1 MVMKIGLGEFKARC
15 LALID
20 EIHREGGQI
29 VLTKRGKEVAQITP
43 ISTGLENLTRP
54 LSGVVMRP
62 DWR

>member
-1 MVMKIGLGEFKARC
+1 MKIGLGDFKARC

-20 EIHREGGQI
+20 ELHREGGQI
-29 VLTKRGKEVAQITP
+29 ILTKRGKEVAQVTSMP
-43 ISTGLENLTRP
+43 KGQSEMTNP

>member
-1 MVMKIGLGEFKARC
+1 MKIGLGDFKARC

-20 EIHREGGQI
+20 ELHREGGQI
-29 VLTKRGKEVAQITP
+29 ILTKRGKEVAQVTP
-43 ISTGLENLTRP
+43 MPKGQSEMTNP

>member
-1 MVMKIGLGEFKARC
+1 MKIGLGDFKARC

-29 VLTKRGKEVAQITP
+29 ILTKRGKEVAQINPLPKTGQDGV
-43 ISTGLENLTRP
+43 ISP